1 MAWFDH
7 EGCSLHYEE
16 YGQGTPLVL
25 IHGLGSSSQ
34 DWELQIPVLA
44 RHYRLI
50 VVDVRGHGRS
60 DKPCERYSIEG
71 FTHDLVA
78 LFEHL
83 NLPPAHVVGLS
94 MGGMIA
100 FQLAVDEPERVKSL
114 CIVNSA
120 PEVKVRRP
128 HEYWWWAQRW
138 TLARVLSLATIGK
151 GLGDRL
157 LPKPNQADLRRKM
170 AERWA
175 KNDKRAYLASFD
187 AIVGWGVQERLS
199 RIACPTLVISADHDY
214 TPVAHKENYVK
225 LLPDARLVVIEDSR
239 HATPL
244 DQPEVFNATL
254 LDFLK
259 TVETTTQDH

>member
-16 YGQGTPLVL
+16 YGHGTPLIL

-34 DWELQIPVLA
+34 DWELQVPVLA

-60 DKPCERYSIEG
+60 DKPRERYSIPG
-71 FTHDLVA
+71 FSADIVA
-78 LFEHL
+78 LIEHL
-83 NLPPAHVVGLS
+83 NLGPAHYVGLS
-94 MGGMIA
+94 MGGMIG
-100 FQLAVDEPERVKSL
+100 FQLAVDQPQLLKSL

-120 PEVKVRRP
+120 PEVKLRSAND
-128 HEYWWWAQRW
+128 YWQWFKRW
-138 TLARVLSLATIGK
+138 SLMRVLSLATIGK
-151 GLGDRL
+151 ALGGKL
-157 LPKPNQADLRRKM
+157 FPKPEQADLRQKM
-170 AERWA
+170 SERWA

-199 RIACPTLVISADHDY
+199 RVTCPTLIVTADRDY
-214 TPVAHKENYVK
+214 TPVALKETYVK
-225 LLPDARLVVIEDSR
+225 LLPNARLVVIADSR

-244 DQPEVFNATL
+244 DQPERFNQTL
-254 LDFLK
+254 LEFLAAADIQS
-259 TVETTTQDH
+259 QDH

>member
-16 YGQGTPLVL
+16 YGHGNPLIL
-25 IHGLGSSSQ
+25 IHGLGSSCQ
-34 DWELQIPVLA
+34 DWEMQVPVLA

-60 DKPCERYSIEG
+60 DKPRERYSIQG
-71 FTHDLVA
+71 FTFDLLA
-78 LFEHL
+78 LIEHL
-83 NLPPAHVVGLS
+83 DLSPAHVVGLS

-100 FQLAVDEPERVKSL
+100 FQLAVDDPARVRSL

-120 PEVKVRRP
+120 PEVKVRSADD
-128 HEYWWWAQRW
+128 YWQWAKRW
-138 TLARVLSLATIGK
+138 TLARVLSLSTIGK
-151 GLGDRL
+151 ALSERL
-157 LPKPNQADLRRKM
+157 FPKPQQADLRHKM

-199 RIACPTLVISADHDY
+199 RVTCPTLVISAERDY
-214 TPVAHKENYVK
+214 TPVALKEAYVR
-225 LLPDARLVVIEDSR
+225 LLSDAHLVVIADSR

-244 DQPEVFNATL
+244 DQPHRFNQTL
-254 LDFLK
+254 LEFLT
-259 TVETTTQDH
+259 TVDTTPQDH

>member
-1 MAWFDH
+1 
-7 EGCSLHYEE
+7 
-16 YGQGTPLVL
+16 
-25 IHGLGSSSQ
+25 
-34 DWELQIPVLA
+34 
-44 RHYRLI
+44 
-50 VVDVRGHGRS
+50 
-60 DKPCERYSIEG
+60 
-71 FTHDLVA
+71 
-78 LFEHL
+78 
-83 NLPPAHVVGLS
+83 

-100 FQLAVDEPERVKSL
+100 FQLAVDEPALVKSL

-120 PEVKVRRP
+120 PEVKVRSADD
-128 HEYWWWAQRW
+128 YWQWAKRW
-138 TLARVLSLATIGK
+138 SLARVLSLATIGK
-151 GLGDRL
+151 ALGDRL
-157 LPKPNQADLRRKM
+157 FPKPEQAGLRHKM

-199 RIACPTLVISADHDY
+199 RITCPTLVISADHDY
-214 TPVAHKENYVK
+214 TPVAQKENYVK

>member
-16 YGQGTPLVL
+16 YGHGAPLIL

-44 RHYRLI
+44 KHYRLI

-60 DKPCERYSIEG
+60 DKPRERYSIPG
-71 FTHDLVA
+71 FTFDLIA
-78 LFEHL
+78 LIEHL
-83 NLPPAHVVGLS
+83 NLPPVHVVGLS

-100 FQLAVDEPERVKSL
+100 FQLAVDEPGLVKSL

-120 PEVKVRRP
+120 PEVKV
-128 HEYWWWAQRW
+128 HSADDYWQWAKRW
-138 TLARVLSLATIGK
+138 SLARLLSLATIGK
-151 GLGDRL
+151 ALGDRL
-157 LPKPNQADLRRKM
+157 FPKPHQADLRHKM

-187 AIVGWGVQERLS
+187 AIVGWGVQEQLS
-199 RIACPTLVISADHDY
+199 RIPCPTLVISADHDY
-214 TPVAHKENYVK
+214 TPVAQKENYVK
-225 LLPDARLVVIEDSR
+225 LLPNARLVVIKDSR